1 MFDCMQFYHY
11 TKEKNDVFKAVD
23 SPENYW
29 LKKQGVKIPYCT
41 MKQKTAS

>member
-11 TKEKNDVFKAVD
+11 TKEKAVD